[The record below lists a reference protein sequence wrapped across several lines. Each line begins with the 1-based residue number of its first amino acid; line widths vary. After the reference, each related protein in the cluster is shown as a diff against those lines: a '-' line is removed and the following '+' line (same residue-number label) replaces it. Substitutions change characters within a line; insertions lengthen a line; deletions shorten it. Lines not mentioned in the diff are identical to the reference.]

1 MKFLQFSKKIAKKGG
16 LGEFDVVD
24 LLEWFMKSMIEMHSA
39 IDQVLKER
47 DSQEWPRLQTLKQLF
62 VDLVKPMEKMVAHL
76 YPLPP
81 YQEMR

>member
-1 MKFLQFSKKIAKKGG
+1 
-16 LGEFDVVD
+16 
-24 LLEWFMKSMIEMHSA
+24 MKSMIEMHSA

>member
-1 MKFLQFSKKIAKKGG
+1 
-16 LGEFDVVD
+16 
-24 LLEWFMKSMIEMHSA
+24 MKSMIDVFSA
-39 IDQVLKER
+39 MDQVMKKENTMKPER
-47 DSQEWPRLQTLKQLF
+47 QPRNEWPKLQDWKKLF